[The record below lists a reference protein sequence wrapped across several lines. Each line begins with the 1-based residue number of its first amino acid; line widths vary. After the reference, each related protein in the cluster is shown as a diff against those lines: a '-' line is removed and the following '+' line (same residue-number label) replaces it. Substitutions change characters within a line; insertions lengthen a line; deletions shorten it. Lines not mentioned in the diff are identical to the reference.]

1 MSCKHERGDWVS
13 GYWLCADCFEKMG
26 TRPVKYRMVPSS
38 SICLRNEDGYGITG
52 RYASKQQI
60 TWQSK
65 IATSKEGVTFGQFI
79 MAVAERFVR
88 RGGLE
93 KQEAIHMA
101 IEALKLLAELGDT
114 FGCDDFSWDE
124 GAIADEEMSYWDDD
138 GGFGSNA

>member
-1 MSCKHERGDWVS
+1 
-13 GYWLCADCFEKMG
+13 MG